1 MAERFGKILMRLMYF
16 RVKSFKK
23 ELEGI
28 CILDCYVWCSLMR
41 YMDEVYP

>member
-1 MAERFGKILMRLMYF
+1 MAERFGNILMRLMYF
-16 RVKSFKK
+16 KSQKK

-41 YMDEVYP
+41 YMDDSVGIE